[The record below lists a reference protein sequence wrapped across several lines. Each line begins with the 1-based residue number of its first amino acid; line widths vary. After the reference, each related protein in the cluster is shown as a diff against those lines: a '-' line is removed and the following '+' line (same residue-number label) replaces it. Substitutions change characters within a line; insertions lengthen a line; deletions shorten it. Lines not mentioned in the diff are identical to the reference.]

1 MPQAILETR
10 LASLMDDTIFI
21 VQTTLSKGLNDAE
34 VGFWAQSIID
44 SNLAACVQIS
54 ESRSVYRWKGETI
67 SEPEW
72 SVKLKTTKSKVNLLI
87 DKIKLEHS
95 YETPEILFWAVES
108 TEEYSQWVKGE

>member
-1 MPQAILETR
+1 M
-10 LASLMDDTIFI
+10 
-21 VQTTLSKGLNDAE
+21 
-34 VGFWAQSIID
+34 
-44 SNLAACVQIS
+44 
-54 ESRSVYRWKGETI
+54 

-72 SVKLKTTKSKVNLLI
+72 SIKLKTTKSKVNLLI